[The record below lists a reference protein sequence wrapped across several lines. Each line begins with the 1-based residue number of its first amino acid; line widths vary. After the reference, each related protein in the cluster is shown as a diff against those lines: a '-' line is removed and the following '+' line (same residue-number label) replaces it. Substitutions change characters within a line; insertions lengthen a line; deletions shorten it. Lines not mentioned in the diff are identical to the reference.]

1 MSDVSSRHP
10 EHEIGDANG
19 AAARQPH
26 AVLDLPSRRFK
37 GLKIERLLDLASR
50 PQPIRI
56 LEVGTGSGG
65 IAHYFGTHPQLRCD
79 VDAVDVHD
87 NRLVTEGYRYH
98 QVRDTTLPFADDSFD
113 VVLTNH
119 VIEHVGDAGAQH
131 RHLLEIH
138 RVMKP
143 DGVGYLAVP
152 NRWMLVEP
160 HYRLAFLSWWPHAWR
175 TSYLRAMRKGE
186 VYDCEPLT
194 HRQAESMLHIT
205 GFRFENKAVEALRLT
220 LALEYPRGS
229 VLRRTLGCIP
239 DTLLHA
245 ASPMIP
251 TLIYSFERHQTH
263 AALPDG
269 SGEQE
274 NGVFDVDR
282 KRPADEPPEA
292 RQEHSGG

>member
-1 MSDVSSRHP
+1 MSDVPSRHQ
-10 EHEIGDANG
+10 EYEIGDAGG

-50 PQPIRI
+50 PQPLRM

-98 QVRDTTLPFADDSFD
+98 QVRDTTLPFADGTFD

-119 VIEHVGDAGAQH
+119 VIEHVGDADAQH
-131 RHLLEIH
+131 RHLLEIR

-160 HYRLAFLSWWPHAWR
+160 HYKLAFLSWWPHAWR
-175 TSYLRAMRKGE
+175 TPYLRVMRRGV
-186 VYDCEPLT
+186 VYDCEPLQM
-194 HRQAESMLHIT
+194 RQTEHFLSHA
-205 GFRFENKAVEALRLT
+205 GFKYRNLCVDAMRLT
-220 LALEYPRGS
+220 FEIERPDSLGAGL
-229 VLRRTLGCIP
+229 LRRTP
-239 DTLLHA
+239 DGVLKYLQRV
-245 ASPMIP
+245 IP
-251 TLIYSFERHQTH
+251 TLIYRFSR
-263 AALPDG
+263 
-269 SGEQE
+269 
-274 NGVFDVDR
+274 
-282 KRPADEPPEA
+282 
-292 RQEHSGG
+292 